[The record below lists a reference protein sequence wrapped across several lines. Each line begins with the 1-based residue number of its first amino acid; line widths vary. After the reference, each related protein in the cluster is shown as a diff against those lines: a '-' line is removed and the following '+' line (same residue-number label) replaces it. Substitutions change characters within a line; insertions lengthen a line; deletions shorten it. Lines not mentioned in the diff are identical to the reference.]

1 VTTQDVS
8 VILDKMV
15 RRSVYDDRMNRYLG
29 KPVVKIVTGM
39 RRVGKSTFL
48 AQIREDLIA
57 YGVPEANIVSIN
69 KDLLQ
74 WDHIRTYRELDEEV
88 RPRLTGVDGPRWLFI
103 DEVQEIEEWE
113 RAVNSYFAEGLADIV
128 ISGSNSQLL
137 AGELATLLSGRF
149 VEIPMYPLSF
159 GEFLSFRQAFGDSP
173 GANTEEEFRRYLR
186 YGGMPGIHGLELTD
200 EHIFPYLEAIL
211 STVVLK
217 DVVRRHAIREVR
229 HLERIL
235 AFVYDNVGRLVSSRR
250 IEGAFRAQG
259 IGVTV
264 DTVVK
269 YLEHLTDALLVH
281 RVGRYRL
288 KGKRHLE
295 YVDKYYPTD
304 IGLRHGLFGYRDSDI
319 GGLLEAVVYLELR
332 RRGYTVSVGVLGD
345 AEIDFVAERTAG
357 PHSSRL
363 YVQVAYLLK
372 DEQTTEREFGNLEAI
387 PDSYPKLVLSLD
399 RYFPSER
406 NGIRHMIVWEWL
418 LSE

>member
-1 VTTQDVS
+1 M
-8 VILDKMV
+8 I
-15 RRSVYDDRMNRYLG
+15 RRSAYDDRIKRYLG

-48 AQIREDLIA
+48 TRIREDLIDS
-57 YGVPEANIVSIN
+57 GVPDANIVSIN

-74 WDHIRTYRELDEEV
+74 WDHIRTYRDLDEEV
-88 RPRLTGVDGPRWLFI
+88 RPRLTAIEGPRWLFI
-103 DEVQEIEEWE
+103 DEVQEIDEWE
-113 RAVNSYFAEGLADIV
+113 RAVNSFFAEGIADIV
-128 ISGSNSQLL
+128 ITGSNSHLL

-159 GEFLSFRQAFGDSP
+159 GEFLAFREAFGGGSRGD
-173 GANTEEEFRRYLR
+173 TEEEFRRYLR
-186 YGGMPGIHGLELTD
+186 YGGMPGIHALELAD
-200 EHIFPYLEAIL
+200 EHIFPYLEAVL

-235 AFVYDNVGRLVSSRR
+235 AFVYDNIGSLVSSRR
-250 IEGAFRAQG
+250 IEGAFRAQR

-269 YLEHLTDALLVH
+269 YLEYLTDALLVH

-295 YVDKYYPTD
+295 YVDKFYPTD
-304 IGLRHGLFGYRDSDI
+304 IGLRHGLFGYRESDI

-357 PHSSRL
+357 SDSSRL
-363 YVQVAYLLK
+363 YVQVAYLLG
-372 DEQTTEREFGNLEAI
+372 DEQTVEREFGNLERI

-399 RYFPSER
+399 RYFPAER
-406 NGIRHMIVWEWL
+406 NGIRHMLAWEWL
-418 LSE
+418 LAEEPPRRTDRAGTR